1 MIILMKIH
9 VLIIHVK
16 VNHIIEMEQTIIHNI
31 VLKNVMKIIQDTFI
45 ILQKIIVWIQKFVV
59 KVMKVNMEA
68 LFIKKV
74 QQVMNVYKIVP
85 IDII

>member
-45 ILQKIIVWIQKFVV
+45 ILQKIIV
-59 KVMKVNMEA
+59 
-68 LFIKKV
+68 
-74 QQVMNVYKIVP
+74 
-85 IDII
+85 